1 MIEKWKDVW
10 IEGRMSKRK
19 DEWVSLYNI
28 WMNEWISERMKEW
41 MNEWMRKVW
50 VTHLRITGEMK
61 RITRIPGDTSKPG
74 VTHKTRG
81 GGRIKGGIEGGTFFK
96 IKIQIRLKILR

>member
-1 MIEKWKDVW
+1 
-10 IEGRMSKRK
+10 
-19 DEWVSLYNI
+19 
-28 WMNEWISERMKEW
+28 MNEKSVSDTFEDYRG
-41 MNEWMRKVW
+41 NE
-50 VTHLRITGEMK
+50 EDY
-61 RITRIPGDTSKPG
+61 TRIPGDTSKPG